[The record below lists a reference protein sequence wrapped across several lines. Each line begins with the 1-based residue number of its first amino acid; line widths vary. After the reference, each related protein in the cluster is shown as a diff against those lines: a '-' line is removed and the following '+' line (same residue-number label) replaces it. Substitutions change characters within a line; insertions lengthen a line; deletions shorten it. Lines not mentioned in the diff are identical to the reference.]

1 MDTNITAKLGDGPMR
16 GDQIEVELLGG
27 RPPMTLDLAAAAA
40 GSTCRY
46 CLTEL
51 VQGGFSANYTFLY
64 LV

>member
-1 MDTNITAKLGDGPMR
+1 MDKTITAKLGDGPMR

-27 RPPMTLDLAAAAA
+27 RPPMTLDLAAVD

-51 VQGGFSANYTFLY
+51 VQSGFSAQYTFLY

>member
-1 MDTNITAKLGDGPMR
+1 MDKKITAKLGDGPMR

-27 RPPMTLDLAAAAA
+27 HPPMTLDLSAVD

-51 VQGGFSANYTFLY
+51 VQSGSSPHYTFLY

>member
-1 MDTNITAKLGDGPMR
+1 MDAKITAKLGDGPMR
-16 GDQIEVELLGG
+16 GDQIKVELLAG
-27 RPPMTLDLAAAAA
+27 RPPMTLDLAAAD

-51 VQGGFSANYTFLY
+51 VQGGVSAHYPFLY